1 VTPTRNIKL
10 TQPLV
15 QRLRAAETTYDRH
28 DTDVAGL
35 VVRVRPTG
43 VKTYLV
49 RLRDTTRRHP

>member
-35 VVRVRPTG
+35 VVRG
-43 VKTYLV
+43 SSN
-49 RLRDTTRRHP
+49 RRKDVSGAAAGHDASAS